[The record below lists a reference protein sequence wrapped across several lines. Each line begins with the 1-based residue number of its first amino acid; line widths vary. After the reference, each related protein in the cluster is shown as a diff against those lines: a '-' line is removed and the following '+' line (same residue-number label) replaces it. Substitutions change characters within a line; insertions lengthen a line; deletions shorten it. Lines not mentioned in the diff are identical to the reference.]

1 MEVYG
6 VIYLITCLV
15 TGMKYVGQTTRS
27 VELRF
32 KEHAKTDSYIGN
44 AIRAHGAENFT
55 VVILKECYSKE
66 ELDHWEMHFIKSHN
80 TMVPCGYNMTEG
92 GEGNIPSE
100 ETRVKMSA
108 MRKGVPKSPE
118 HRAKIGASNRGKKA
132 SDETRA
138 KIGAAST
145 GRRHSDE
152 TRAKMSEDRKGEK
165 NAFFGRHHTPEMI
178 SKSSEQKRAKSPYIN
193 LLSELDARKWSYNHL
208 AELLSIAQ
216 PTISNKMRGNLKF
229 SPEDCKKLLEIFG
242 LPIEYLLA
250 RDDGKESLTKKR
262 RTQYKNLLAEMDK
275 RQITYGALAKLLEL
289 NPATISEKMTGK
301 YNFTAKDI
309 AKLVE
314 IFGKPAD
321 YLMARSAD

>member
-15 TGMKYVGQTTRS
+15 TGMKYVGQTTHS

-32 KEHAKTDSYIGN
+32 KEHAKTDSYIGK

-92 GEGNIPSE
+92 GEGNIPS
-100 ETRVKMSA
+100 K
-108 MRKGVPKSPE
+108 
-118 HRAKIGASNRGKKA
+118 
-132 SDETRA
+132 ETRA
-138 KIGAAST
+138 KLRIANLGKKQ
-145 GRRHSDE
+145 SDE
-152 TRAKMSEDRKGEK
+152 AKTKKSIKRRGE
-165 NAFFGRHHTPEMI
+165 TPY
-178 SKSSEQKRAKSPYIN
+178 KN
-193 LLSELDARKWSYNHL
+193 LLLEMNKHNFSYSSL
-208 AELLSIAQ
+208 AILLGYSHQTFSSKVRADINF
-216 PTISNKMRGNLKF
+216 TNKDK
-229 SPEDCKKLLEIFG
+229 DKLVEIFG
-242 LPIEYLLA
+242 LPAEYLFQL
-250 RDDGKESLTKKR
+250 DDEKNFVPKR
-262 RTQYKNLLAEMDK
+262 YELQFKNLLAEMDK
-275 RQITYGALAKLLEL
+275 RQITYEALAKLLEL